1 MFLVFI
7 SFVPKD
13 HFELLSQD
21 PNAFEYLYAQVNTFK
36 WPFCCGENIF
46 PELNI
51 VEAIKGQMNQN
62 FDIFYFRSILV
73 KYV

>member
-36 WPFCCGENIF
+36 WP
-46 PELNI
+46 I
-51 VEAIKGQMNQN
+51 VEAIKGQKNQN
-62 FDIFYFRSILV
+62 FDIFYFGSILV

>member
-21 PNAFEYLYAQVNTFK
+21 PNAFEYLYAQVNTLSDHFVQ
-36 WPFCCGENIF
+36 WEIF
-46 PELNI
+46 PELKI
-51 VEAIKGQMNQN
+51 VEAIKAQMNQN
-62 FDIFYFRSILV
+62 FDIFFILD
-73 KYV
+73 

>member
-7 SFVPKD
+7 SFVPED

-36 WPFCCGENIF
+36 
-46 PELNI
+46 
-51 VEAIKGQMNQN
+51 
-62 FDIFYFRSILV
+62 
-73 KYV
+73 